1 MDIGKIQKREIIDE
15 MKESYLDYAMSVII
29 SRALPDVRD
38 GFKPVHRKIL
48 YAMHSMGLAHSA
60 KFRKSAAVV
69 GDVIA
74 KYHPHG
80 DVAVYDSMVRMAQSF
95 SLRYPL
101 VDGQG
106 NFGSIDGDNAAAYRY
121 TEARLTKIAEEMLF
135 DIGKDTVDFVD
146 NYDGSRQEPVV
157 LPSLLPQLIL
167 NGAVGIAVGMATNI
181 PPHNLSEVVDALI
194 YLIDN
199 PEPSLEDL
207 MRFIKGP
214 DFPTGGSIYDK
225 KAILQA
231 YATGKGP
238 IVNRAKTEIVETK
251 KETFQIIIQEM
262 TYQVNKASLIQ
273 KIAELVKDKKIEH
286 IRDVRDESD
295 RDGIRVVIELKSGSQ
310 PQKVLNKLFK
320 YTDLQKTFHMNM
332 LCLVDGIQPQ
342 VLGLKGAL
350 EKFLEYRKVIITR
363 RTKFDLEKT
372 KQRVHILLGLSKALK
387 NIDAVIETIK
397 KSKDRE
403 TAHKNLKI
411 RFKFTDEQATAI
423 LEIKLQTLAGLERK
437 KIDDELK
444 EKQDFIEYLEGLLRS
459 PKKILGVIKNDFLNL
474 KEKYSDNRRTKVFV
488 SPVGE
493 FKEEE
498 LVPEEEA
505 VITLTQG
512 GYIKR
517 SSPKM
522 FKTQKRGGKGIIGIT
537 TREEDVTTHF
547 IGASTHDDILFFT
560 DSGRVFKTKVYE
572 VPEAGRTARGQA
584 LVNIVQISSTEKVT
598 AVFTLKKESSS
609 KKESDVS
616 LPPAPKYLFMATKNG
631 IIKKVDINE
640 FKEVRKS
647 GLIAIKLRKEDIL
660 GWVRPTFGK
669 DDVILITAKGQ
680 SIRFKEGD
688 SRPMGRAAAGVTGI
702 RLKAD
707 DKIIAMDVAEEEK
720 IKTKGVKLLIVTE
733 KGFGKKTDLK
743 FYKKQRRGGS
753 GIKTAKI
760 TKKNGDLVVAKII
773 VEEEGDLIAI
783 SKKGQVIRMNLK
795 DIPNRGRA
803 TQGVRVMRIASG
815 DGVASVMCI

>member
-1 MDIGKIQKREIIDE
+1 MDIGNIQKREITDE
-15 MKESYLDYAMSVII
+15 MKDSYLDYAMSVII

-38 GFKPVHRKIL
+38 GLKPVHRRIL
-48 YAMHSMGLAHSA
+48 YAMHSMGLNHSA

-80 DVAVYDSMVRMAQSF
+80 DMAVYDSMVRMAQNF

-121 TEARLTKIAEEMLF
+121 TESRLTKIAEEMLL
-135 DIGKDTVDFVD
+135 DIGRDTVDFAD
-146 NYDGSRQEPVV
+146 NYDGTRQEPIV
-157 LPSLLPQLIL
+157 LPSLLPQLLL
-167 NGAVGIAVGMATNI
+167 NGALGIAVGMMTNI
-181 PPHNLSEVVDALI
+181 PPHNLGEVTDALI
-194 YLIDN
+194 CLIDK
-199 PEPSLEDL
+199 PESSSEDL
-207 MRFIKGP
+207 MQFVKGP

-225 KAILQA
+225 KSILQA
-231 YATGKGP
+231 YATGKGA
-238 IVNRAKTEIVETK
+238 IVNRAKTEIIEAK
-251 KETFQIIIQEM
+251 KGNFQIIVQEM
-262 TYQVNKASLIQ
+262 TYQVNKAALIQ

-295 RDGIRVVIELKSGSQ
+295 KDGIRIVIELKSGSQ

-342 VLGLKGAL
+342 VLSLKGAL
-350 EKFLEYRKVIITR
+350 EKFLEHRKVVITR
-363 RTKFDLEKT
+363 RTKFDLERT

-403 TAHKNLKI
+403 TAHKNLKTK
-411 RFKFTDEQATAI
+411 FKFTDEQATAI

-444 EKQDFIEYLEGLLRS
+444 EKQELIEYLEGLLKS
-459 PKKILGVIKNDFLNL
+459 PKKILGVIKNEFSALR
-474 KEKYSDNRRTKVFV
+474 EKYADNRRTKVFV

-505 VITLTQG
+505 IITLTHG

-517 SSPKM
+517 SNPKM

-537 TREEDVTTHF
+537 TKEEDATTHF
-547 IGASTHDDILFFT
+547 LSASTHDDILFFT

-572 VPEAGRTARGQA
+572 VPEASRTARGSA
-584 LVNIVQISSTEKVT
+584 LVNIIQISVNEKVT
-598 AVFTLKKESSS
+598 AVFTLKPSSGKQESS
-609 KKESDVS
+609 
-616 LPPAPKYLFMATKNG
+616 LALAPKYLFMATANG
-631 IIKKVDINE
+631 IIKKTDIEE

-647 GLIAIKLRKEDIL
+647 GLIAIKLKKNDIL
-660 GWVRPTFGK
+660 GWVRPTSGK
-669 DDVILITAKGQ
+669 DDIILATSKGQ
-680 SIRFKEGD
+680 SIRFREQD
-688 SRPMGRAAAGVTGI
+688 ARPMGRAAAGVAGI
-702 RLKAD
+702 RLKSD
-707 DKIIAMDVAEEEK
+707 DKIIAMDVLENQNGKARSA
-720 IKTKGVKLLIVTE
+720 KLLIITE

-743 FYKKQRRGGS
+743 YYKKQRRGGS

-760 TKKNGDLVVAKII
+760 TKKNGDLVAARI
-773 VEEEGDLIAI
+773 VVEQDEEKDLIAI
-783 SKKGQVIRMNLK
+783 SKKGQVIRMQLK
-795 DIPNRGRA
+795 DIPARGRA
-803 TQGVRVMRIASG
+803 TQGVRVMRLASG
-815 DGVASVMCI
+815 DGIASVTCV